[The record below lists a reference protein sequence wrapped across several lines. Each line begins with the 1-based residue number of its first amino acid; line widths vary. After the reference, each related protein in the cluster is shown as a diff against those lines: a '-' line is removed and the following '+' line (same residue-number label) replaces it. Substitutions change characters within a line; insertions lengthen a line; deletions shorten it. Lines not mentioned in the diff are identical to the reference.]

1 MPLAYSTIVWITT
14 FILIWE
20 LVSQQAVQTQRPSQL
35 VKEEEIINSTWN
47 THFANNILAAQK
59 YVRQGKALILSP
71 DDTCGV
77 STLKKDRASLQRLY
91 DKGYADGKKI
101 SDFL

>member
-1 MPLAYSTIVWITT
+1 MSSAYLIIVWITT

-20 LVSQQAVQTQRPSQL
+20 SVSQQ
-35 VKEEEIINSTWN
+35 
-47 THFANNILAAQK
+47 AAQK

-77 STLKKDRASLQRLY
+77 STLKKDKTSLQRLY
-91 DKGYADGKKI
+91 DKGYTDRKI
-101 SDFL
+101 VVDFLNFKL